1 MKRLLLALA
10 VVVACLVGVTQCGC
24 SATAIPTETGADS
37 AAKPVSGGDSS
48 FARAFADRA
57 GNLELEGQGTV
68 TQLVTD
74 DTDGARHQRFIVRLD
89 SGQTLLVTH
98 NIDIAPRVSALR
110 VGDTVSFK
118 GAYEWNAQG
127 GLMHWT
133 HHDPTGSHVP
143 GWIMHNGRTYQ

>member
-1 MKRLLLALA
+1 MKRLLLAVA
-10 VVVACLVGVTQCGC
+10 VVIACLIGVTQTGC
-24 SATAIPTETGADS
+24 AATAIPTETGVDS
-37 AAKPVSGGDSS
+37 EAQAVSGGDNR

-57 GNLELEGQGTV
+57 DTLELEGHGTV
-68 TQLVTD
+68 SQLLTD

-118 GAYEWNAQG
+118 GEYEWNAQG

-133 HHDPTGSHVP
+133 HHDPTGSHAP
-143 GWIMHNGRTYQ
+143 GWIRHDGRTYQ